1 MIIQLNGFKFRRGN
15 YILSIVSAAALLLLW
30 TSGPCTAADTSTD
43 PRFSQL
49 LQQGKDAE
57 AAGNLDEAIARYQ
70 EALKISPGA
79 PLPQTKLAAIYFKR
93 KDFEQ
98 TLVYCDHVLGTNP
111 RDTTAAGMAGVAAY
125 QLNRYQPA
133 AKYLQTALAVQSHDS
148 QLHYWLGMTLYA
160 LLDARH
166 ALDEFY
172 RARLY
177 NPKDTE
183 VLYMIGKI
191 HWEMC
196 RQAWE
201 EMVRVDPDSV
211 RVKQMVAE
219 QDEIKNLFPEAIAK
233 YQEIIQQQPS
243 APGFHYALGKLY
255 LHITKFPE
263 AEEAFQA
270 ELKLDPRSS
279 LGNYG
284 LAEVAFERQDLPTAL
299 FDADRAIDAKPDFGD
314 AYVLKGRIE
323 MGMGDKQKAMETLE
337 HAVTLSPSDA
347 SLYFVLGRVYTDLGK
362 RDLAAKAYATYQQLK
377 GEQEKEIQVAR

>member
-1 MIIQLNGFKFRRGN
+1 MLLVLSDPKSMRRKCIPS
-15 YILSIVSAAALLLLW
+15 ILCVIALPMLLAL
-30 TSGPCTAADTSTD
+30 GRVTAAGTATD

-49 LQQGKDAE
+49 LQQGKEAE
-57 AAGNLDEAIARYQ
+57 EAGNLDDAIARYQ
-70 EALKISPGA
+70 EALKINPAS
-79 PLPQTKLAAIYFKR
+79 PLPQTKLAAIYYKR
-93 KDFEQ
+93 KDFEK
-98 TLVYCDHVLGTNP
+98 TLAYCDRVLAVNP
-111 RDTTAAGMAGVAAY
+111 KDATAAGMAGVAAY

-133 AKYLQTALAVQSHDS
+133 VKYLQTALAVQSHDS

-160 LLDARH
+160 VLDPRH

-172 RARLY
+172 RARIF

-219 QDEIKNLFPEAIAK
+219 QDEIKNLYAEAIAK
-233 YQEIIQQQPS
+233 YQEIIQQQPN

-255 LHITKFPE
+255 LHIVKLSE
-263 AEEAFQA
+263 AEDAFQA
-270 ELKLDPRSS
+270 ELKLDPHSP
-279 LGNYG
+279 LGSYG

-299 FDADRAIDAKPDFGD
+299 DNANRAIAAKPDFGD
-314 AYVLKGRIE
+314 AYVLRGRIE
-323 MGMGDKQKAMETLE
+323 MGMGDTQKAMTTLE
-337 HAVTLSPSDA
+337 HAATLSPSDA
-347 SLYFVLGRVYTDLGK
+347 SLYYVLGHVYTDLGK

-377 GEQEKEIQVAR
+377 GQQEKEIQVAR

>member
-1 MIIQLNGFKFRRGN
+1 MKLGLNDFKAMGRISIHSMVCAIALL
-15 YILSIVSAAALLLLW
+15 ILFAPARLAAA
-30 TSGPCTAADTSTD
+30 GTD
-43 PRFSQL
+43 PRLDQL

-57 AAGNLDEAIARYQ
+57 GVGNLDEALARYQ
-70 EALKISPGA
+70 EALKINPASPVT
-79 PLPQTKLAAIYFKR
+79 QSKLAAVYFQR
-93 KDFEQ
+93 KDYEQ
-98 TLVYCDHVLGTNP
+98 TLAYCDHMLAVNP
-111 RDTTAAGMAGVAAY
+111 HDADAAKLAGMAAY
-125 QLNRYQPA
+125 QSNRYAPA
-133 AKYLQTALAVQSHDS
+133 VKYLQTALAAQPHDA

-219 QDEIKNLFPEAIAK
+219 QDEIRNLFPEAIAK
-233 YQEIIQQQPS
+233 YQEIIQQQPN

-255 LHITKFPE
+255 LHIAKFPE
-263 AEEAFQA
+263 AAEAFQA
-270 ELKLDPRSS
+270 ELKVDPHSS
-279 LGNYG
+279 LGSYG
-284 LAEVAFERQDLPTAL
+284 LAEIAFEQQDLPAAL
-299 FDADRAIDAKPDFGD
+299 ESANRAIEAKSDFGD
-314 AYVLKGRIE
+314 AYVLRGRIE
-323 MGMGDKQKAMETLE
+323 LGMGDKQKAEETLE
-337 HAVTLSPSDA
+337 HAATLSPSDA
-347 SLYFVLGRVYTDLGK
+347 SLFFVLGRVYTDLGK
-362 RDLAAKAYATYQQLK
+362 RDLAAKAYARYQELK